1 MCKNKPYR
9 KKKENM
15 YLGCAS
21 VILQGSKHHSCSQ
34 QVMSG
39 GTRSS
44 QAQRTRVL
52 ILKKLLINSKNL
64 LFNLKHTGPVGPPLQ
79 VHLCEPM
86 WGLQPGM
93 DLYIVGLEGCVAREA
108 PEMVLHC
115 SKDRAEIS
123 LWIQKQGE
131 KYMGKSNRKDH
142 WISILCKRPNLV
154 ITFTSWAT
162 TALEKCCSC
171 ESSWKHS
178 SNDSPVNV
186 YIFCCSYANT
196 INQLPFKALINRQ
209 PLGSFTVSQ

>member
-115 SKDRAEIS
+115 SQGQGWNLTVNSETGRKIYGKEQQKGPLNINTLQEAKFGDNIYKLSCNS
-123 LWIQKQGE
+123 LGE
-131 KYMGKSNRKDH
+131 MLLLWVQLKAFLQWLPSQCLHILLLICKYH
-142 WISILCKRPNLV
+142 
-154 ITFTSWAT
+154 
-162 TALEKCCSC
+162 
-171 ESSWKHS
+171 
-178 SNDSPVNV
+178 
-186 YIFCCSYANT
+186 
-196 INQLPFKALINRQ
+196 
-209 PLGSFTVSQ
+209 